1 VIKSTYLL
9 QDLLDRF
16 IDRKTLDRLKTASDV
31 CKFSVENSETHK
43 QVDMGF
49 CTEKLLRKQASMK
62 TKKFSYKDVFSV
74 RQDANSMLIAVCK
87 KMLTKTPMTYVSAH
101 NLMCLDPRLMASDP
115 ETCGTMM
122 RRLLSTCVDAKLDD
136 ADTCDDVLSDF
147 SNFMRTTPHGDL
159 ESFDVTNDRLDAF
172 LHQRMSTCHKMA
184 WPVVQKLLVLSY
196 GQAMVER
203 GFSINKEVVVE
214 NQTLQSLVA

>member
-1 VIKSTYLL
+1 
-9 QDLLDRF
+9 
-16 IDRKTLDRLKTASDV
+16 
-31 CKFSVENSETHK
+31 
-43 QVDMGF
+43 
-49 CTEKLLRKQASMK
+49 
-62 TKKFSYKDVFSV
+62 
-74 RQDANSMLIAVCK
+74 MLVAVCK
-87 KMLTKTPMTYVSAH
+87 KMLTKTPMTYVNAR

-122 RRLLSTCVDAKLDD
+122 RRLLSTCVDAKLVD

-147 SNFMRTTPHGDL
+147 SSFMRTTPHGDL
-159 ESFDVTNDRLDAF
+159 ESFDVTNDCLDAF

-184 WPVVQKLLVLSY
+184 WPVVQKLLLLSH

-214 NQTLQSLVA
+214 TQTWHSNVEQGVDKVDVTHSMIVSVRGARARYMNDLTVKKREARTGQEGTEKKG